1 MEGEDRGSSIELQV
15 TLQFRDWVNK
25 EDLIYI
31 EKRENQG
38 SIMTISTAWCY
49 KSKEE
54 NVSYIAE
61 GELEQGTFSSI
72 LVSGIVH
79 TPKNFGEP
87 QGLLIL

>member
-1 MEGEDRGSSIELQV
+1 
-15 TLQFRDWVNK
+15 
-25 EDLIYI
+25 
-31 EKRENQG
+31 
-38 SIMTISTAWCY
+38 MTISTAWCY

-54 NVSYIAE
+54 NVSHIAE

-72 LVSGIVH
+72 LVSGILY